1 MTLLHTLLLFFII
14 YFFSFNVQNYFFTEQ
29 NPSTE
34 EEDVHSTKRGTKHRR
49 RQSYLDR
56 LHLDIEELHKSK
68 EELLIEHGHHFL
80 KKKSIEDKGN
90 NVSIYVAT

>member
-1 MTLLHTLLLFFII
+1 M
-14 YFFSFNVQNYFFTEQ
+14 
-29 NPSTE
+29 E

-49 RQSYLDR
+49 SQSYLDR

-90 NVSIYVAT
+90 NVSVYI